1 MPLSDAQSDG
11 TRWFFPDVPVATE
24 EADSFGHGD
33 LANNLETAIRFNEG
47 RVMIG
52 LLGGFGVGKS
62 SVIRLL
68 ERRLSGNRTV
78 LRISAERHEIPV
90 FHRAFVFAF
99 AEAVEQAQLLS
110 RDKIETELEALNYA
124 STQQLTDWRLAPA
137 VRVLSRLIGSIGSSL
152 ARRALALSGL
162 AVVATVVVFL
172 ILLAFGAPVVEEIWT
187 WLIGLVAVAA
197 ATPVVAVLVSLVSG
211 HGLAALGS
219 AVKPGLVNRLRP
231 RVEAA
236 DEYERVFASLV
247 QLIPAEIVIAI
258 DDVDR
263 LSATDVLPAL
273 NAIRS
278 FQLTSARQTAFIVS
292 ADEEVIARAIRESSP
307 TLAGLGDGDEAVV
320 AEYLSRLFTHRQ
332 QMPPHAFADLRAYAR
347 QLLIAPPHPALG
359 KLAPDLDSVIQVL
372 VYDGVK
378 NPRHVIRLLNSF
390 LADYRLAA
398 LREQRSGVQSMKDGT
413 VTRNPRVLARL
424 AVLRL
429 DFPRFYRVFA
439 TDTHLLTRIEEV
451 ARAGAEDDTA
461 EAIAAEVG
469 IDDPEGPEYKAL
481 EAYVARTAGWVEAVD
496 DLLPFIYLGQDEI
509 DRAVGSATVR
519 RVRSILSNRLTA
531 EFLSYLDES
540 SEDGDVED
548 VLALVRSTVDGLTGP
563 ELSNALTVLDGV
575 AATTNAEEWL
585 PGLAESFATS
595 IRRAPTPELSARG
608 LSRLASAAS
617 DVQQSTILDVLIDR
631 GQDDL
636 AWSVALIAERPE
648 MATTIAGSTRMN
660 SRIEVAIAL
669 IGEEGDVA
677 QLGEIGSAL
686 TDPANSNVANAAL
699 SAYLQVLSREQD
711 ATEGIRATVAE
722 LAALTANSLTLS
734 AVSPMLSKMINEP
747 GSISSEV
754 AFDVLGAM
762 QLTEPEPLAHLAF
775 NISLHSMSNDELVD
789 GVDET
794 YLAGSTPVLL
804 AALEHSKNWTRTVD
818 DEKVSLPH
826 ALGQLLA
833 LATEHFSWIDDFTEP
848 VSGALRLF
856 PAELSPLVVVTVN
869 SFEKYTNQAAVQRKW
884 DLIVSMLDELQA
896 ADRQV
901 IVDTL
906 VRMLSSADDVVRSIA
921 VGKIPAFLRTANGAA
936 SAEAMAAS
944 IEPGLSRTTAYLL
957 DSLEVLIDEPE
968 ISAERQQSVAQAIA
982 NTLLSYSTSRLA
994 GIAALCAISWQPAVR
1009 PLVAQTLASYPSEVS
1024 NHQVLAFAGPM
1035 EPLSMPPV
1043 FAPVLESAAA
1053 AVLAEGDPVA
1063 ASVAVGNL
1071 SLTLTAAVAVR
1082 SGDDVV
1088 TPLRTWLDQLA
1099 EQRNAAVDALFAVV
1113 GDESLEHATVRR
1125 IIAAYA
1131 DSDQEVFDAR
1141 INALLHDELVEHIR
1155 SVSGRG
1161 WTLILERAGD
1171 SVLDAVAEAIVAAWV
1186 SGSSSDVVAT
1196 AGPGAAAA
1204 SISQLDVKLAP
1215 RIVTAL
1221 HRWIAA
1227 TPNDG
1232 AAAILG
1238 QIARGGTELRKAAKP
1253 ELDRPGP
1260 RKNAP
1265 SRAAFRKAKSAFG
1278 LRT

>member
-1 MPLSDAQSDG
+1 MPSSDAHSDG
-11 TRWFFPDVPVATE
+11 TRWFLPDVPVATE
-24 EADSFGHGD
+24 DADSFGHGD
-33 LANNLETAIRFNEG
+33 LANNLETAIRFNQG

-68 ERRLSGNRTV
+68 ERRLSGDRTV

-99 AEAVEQAQLLS
+99 AEAVEQAKLLS

-137 VRVLSRLIGSIGSSL
+137 VRVLSRLIGKIGSSL

-162 AVVATVVVFL
+162 AAVATVVLFL
-172 ILLAFGAPVVEEIWT
+172 ILLAFGAPVAKEIWT

-197 ATPVVAVLVSLVSG
+197 ATPVVAVLVSLGSG
-211 HGLAALGS
+211 HGLAAVGS
-219 AVKPGLVNRLRP
+219 AIKPGVVNRLRP

-278 FQLTSARQTAFIVS
+278 FQLTSARQPAFIVS
-292 ADEEVIARAIRESSP
+292 ADEEIIARAIRESSP
-307 TLAGLGDGDEAVV
+307 SLAGLGDGDEAVV

-347 QLLIAPPHPALG
+347 QLLEAPRHPALVQ
-359 KLAPDLDSVIQVL
+359 LAPDLDSVIQVL

-378 NPRHVIRLLNSF
+378 NPRHVIRLLNAF
-390 LADYRLAA
+390 LADYRLAT
-398 LREQRSGVQSMKDGT
+398 LREQRSGVQSMKEGT
-413 VTRNPRVLARL
+413 VTRNPSVLARL

-439 TDTHLLTRIEEV
+439 TDTDLLTRIEEV
-451 ARAGAEDDTA
+451 ARAGTEHDTA
-461 EAIAAEVG
+461 EAIAEQVG
-469 IDDPEGPEYKAL
+469 IDDSEGPEYKAL

-519 RVRSILSNRLTA
+519 RVRSILSNGLTA
-531 EFLSYLDES
+531 EFLAYLEEA

-563 ELSNALTVLDGV
+563 ELSNALTVLDGAA
-575 AATTNAEEWL
+575 AATKADQWL

-595 IRRAPTPELSARG
+595 IRRAPAPELSARG
-608 LSRLASAAS
+608 LSRLAAAAS
-617 DVQQSTILDVLIDR
+617 DVQRSTVLDVLFDR
-631 GQDDL
+631 GQGDL
-636 AWSVALIAERPE
+636 AWSVALITERPE
-648 MATTIAGSTRMN
+648 MATSIAGSARMD
-660 SRIEVAIAL
+660 SRIEVAVAL
-669 IGEEGDVA
+669 VAEDGDVS

-686 TDPANSNVANAAL
+686 TNPANSNVASTAL
-699 SAYLQVLSREQD
+699 SAHLQVLSREQD

-722 LAALTANSLTLS
+722 LAALAASNLPLS
-734 AVSPMLSKMINEP
+734 AVSPALSKMISEP
-747 GSISSEV
+747 GSVSSKV

-762 QLTEPEPLAHLAF
+762 ELTEQKPLANLAF
-775 NISLHSMSNDELVD
+775 DIALDSMSDDHFVD
-789 GVDET
+789 GVDEA

-804 AALEHSKNWTRTVD
+804 AALEYSKNWTRTVD
-818 DEKVSLPH
+818 DEKIPLPR
-826 ALGQLLA
+826 ALGQLMA
-833 LATEHFSWIDDFTEP
+833 LATEQFSWIDNFTEP
-848 VSGALRLF
+848 VSHALRIF
-856 PAELSPLVVVTVN
+856 PAELSSLVVVVTT
-869 SFEKYTNQAAVQRKW
+869 SFEKYASQAAVQRDW
-884 DLIVSMLDELQA
+884 DLIVSMLDELQSS
-896 ADRQV
+896 DRQV
-901 IVDTL
+901 VVDTL
-906 VRMLSSADDVVRSIA
+906 VRMLSSADDVLRSIA
-921 VGKIPAFLRTANGAA
+921 VGKLPTFLRTVNGAA

-944 IEPGLSRTTAYLL
+944 IESGLSRTTAYLL

-968 ISAERQQSVAQAIA
+968 VSAGRQESVAQTIA
-982 NTLLSYSTSRLA
+982 NTLLSYSASRSA

-1024 NHQVLAFAGPM
+1024 DDQVLVFAGPF

-1043 FAPVLESAAA
+1043 FAPILESAAA
-1053 AVLAEGDPVA
+1053 AALAEGDPGA
-1063 ASVAVGNL
+1063 ASVVVGNL
-1071 SLTLTAAVAVR
+1071 SPTLTAAVVVR
-1082 SGDDVV
+1082 SAVNVV
-1088 TPLRTWLDQLA
+1088 NPLRAWLDELA
-1099 EQRNAAVDALFAVV
+1099 ERRSEAVDALFAVV
-1113 GDESLEHATVRR
+1113 GDESLEQATVRR
-1125 IIAAYA
+1125 IIATYA

-1141 INALLHDELVEHIR
+1141 IDALLNDELVEHIK
-1155 SVSGRG
+1155 SVGGRG

-1171 SVLDAVAEAIVAAWV
+1171 AILENVAKAIIAAWV

-1196 AGPGAAAA
+1196 VGPGAAAA
-1204 SISQLDVKLAP
+1204 SINELDAKLAP
-1215 RIVTAL
+1215 QIVPAL
-1221 HRWIAA
+1221 RRWIAT
-1227 TPNDG
+1227 TPND
-1232 AAAILG
+1232 AAAAVLG
-1238 QIARGGTELRKAAKP
+1238 QVARGGTELRRAAHR

-1278 LRT
+1278 LRI